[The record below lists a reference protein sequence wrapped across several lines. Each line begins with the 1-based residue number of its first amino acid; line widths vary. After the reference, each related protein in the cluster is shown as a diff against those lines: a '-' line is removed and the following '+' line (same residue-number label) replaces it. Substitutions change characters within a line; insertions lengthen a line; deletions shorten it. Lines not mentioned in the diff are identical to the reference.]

1 MLRTLERRFESSAL
15 LCSLSLD
22 PSKGRVGIIS
32 AGGRKE
38 VPALMQDAEVGVTKW
53 GEEKEDGSQS
63 SWQTSCLGDLLGQG
77 GCAP

>member
-1 MLRTLERRFESSAL
+1 
-15 LCSLSLD
+15 
-22 PSKGRVGIIS
+22 
-32 AGGRKE
+32 
-38 VPALMQDAEVGVTKW
+38 MQDAEVGVTKW